1 MLTLTHVP
9 ISRSYASIPTQ
20 SLVPPA
26 LEDAK
31 TMEEY
36 MKRLAEGDGYFAD
49 LRAAAEKEG
58 KVLRYVGVIDP
69 KTKTVKCSLEK

>member
-1 MLTLTHVP
+1 
-9 ISRSYASIPTQ
+9 
-20 SLVPPA
+20 
-26 LEDAK
+26 
-31 TMEEY
+31 

-69 KTKTVKCSLEK
+69 KTKTVKCSLEKYVLWTTTPLGSLAFSYRD

>member
-1 MLTLTHVP
+1 
-9 ISRSYASIPTQ
+9 
-20 SLVPPA
+20 
-26 LEDAK
+26 
-31 TMEEY
+31 

-69 KTKTVKCSLEK
+69 KTKTVKCSLEKCVRVACYLNP